1 MNKVLMT
8 GLAVGTDAGVC
19 SSCNYDFEWLFRYPS
34 IFLWTDKILIT
45 KTIYDMINKAHVPTI
60 NAPALSKSLKLIFEM
75 AESHD
80 LIEVIDPTMVV
91 TPEVQS
97 AIWEEVSTDRKLL
110 SEYFPKDVQIIEEE
124 DPSVPMEMFINE
136 FHYCGPFIATIYA
149 TLALTRAWKAN
160 CLFNQTVLNYLTYK
174 FGITAIPSQSQPGKA
189 DAFRTVFN
197 AYLPNVTFLPEYVT
211 RSYLN
216 AAQCCDCEREQ
227 RCKDGYL
234 VELEDNF
241 TKFLAWRNYDEILQL
256 REVVDKIVS
265 KRKKISGIIDPDE
278 ILQEFQSV
286 EMKYHRI
293 IKSVFPKIERWAN
306 IGTMVSGSI
315 ALLGLAVEQ
324 PLVTISAG
332 VLTSASLLS
341 KEILDYLT
349 SKMSW
354 VSFIAKEEE
363 IRVFRTPKT

>member
-45 KTIYDMINKAHVPTI
+45 KTIHDMINKAQIPAI
-60 NAPALSKSLKLIFEM
+60 NAPALSKSLKLIFEL

-80 LIEVIDPTMVV
+80 LIEVVDPTKVV
-91 TPEVQS
+91 TPEVQN

-110 SEYFPKDVQIIEEE
+110 SEYFPQDVLVNEEE
-124 DPSVPMEMFINE
+124 NPKVPMEMFINN
-136 FHYCGPFIATIYA
+136 FYYCSPFIATIYA

-160 CLFNQTVLNYLTYK
+160 CLFNEMVLNYLGYK
-174 FGITAIPSQSQPGKA
+174 FGISGIPHQSEPGKA

-197 AYLPNVTFLPEYVT
+197 AYLPNTTFLPEYVS
-211 RSYLN
+211 RSYQSV
-216 AAQCCDCEREQ
+216 AQCGDCVREQ
-227 RCKDGYL
+227 TCKDGYL
-234 VELEDNF
+234 VELENNF
-241 TKFLAWRNYDEILQL
+241 TKFLTWRNYDEILQL

-265 KRKKISGIIDPDE
+265 KRSKISGIIDPEE

-286 EMKYHRI
+286 EMKYRRRI
-293 IKSVFPKIERWAN
+293 KKVFPKIKRWAN
-306 IGTMVSGSI
+306 IGTMVSASI
-315 ALLGLAVEQ
+315 AFLGLAVNQ
-324 PLVTISAG
+324 PLVTIPGG
-332 VLTSASLLS
+332 VLITASVLS
-341 KEILDYLT
+341 KELIDYLT

-363 IRVFRTPKT
+363 IRTLKTG